1 MAQTTYG
8 DISPAVAASA
18 AVEMLKR
25 GQPNLVIQQ
34 FLQSKP
40 LGKNQTDTMK
50 FRRYE
55 RLSAATTALTEGVTP
70 TGSTPT
76 KTDYSATLGQYGDFL
91 ELTDKIA
98 DMHTDPVLKEYSG
111 MLGEQAALTLDTLA
125 FNILKAGTN
134 LIRANGAA
142 RTDINTPLT
151 LNLQRKAVRALKRQY
166 GEKITSKISSS
177 AKFNTES
184 VKPAY
189 IGLVHPDMTF
199 VIRDMVGFK
208 DVVDYG
214 GGMDMYMGE
223 IGSVEEVRYIESTV
237 FAPWADGGGAKAG
250 SGTTMISTAG
260 TLADVYPVL
269 YLARDCAGA
278 VALKG
283 ANAITPGVLNPGVM
297 REGDPLGQR
306 GYVSWKT
313 YYTAVILNQ
322 SFMVRVEC
330 AIPELS

>member
-1 MAQTTYG
+1 MLATYG

-25 GQPNLVIQQ
+25 GQPHLVIQQ

-40 LGKNQTDTMK
+40 LAKNQTDTMK

-55 RLSAATTALTEGVTP
+55 RLNAAITALTEGVTP
-70 TGSTPT
+70 SGSTPT

-98 DMHTDPVLKEYSG
+98 DLHTDPVLMEYSG

-125 FNILKAGTN
+125 FNILKGGTN
-134 LIRANGAA
+134 LIRANGSA
-142 RTDINTPLT
+142 RTDINTALT
-151 LNLQRKAVRALKRQY
+151 LNLQRKAIRSLKRQY
-166 GEKITSKISSS
+166 ARHFTTKVSSS

-184 VKPAY
+184 VKPSF
-189 IGLVHPDMTF
+189 IGLVHPDMQF
-199 VIRDMVGFK
+199 VIRDMTGFK

-214 GGMDMYMGE
+214 STSPYESE
-223 IGSVEEVRYIESTV
+223 IGAVEEVRYISSTV
-237 FAPWADGGGAKAG
+237 FESWADAGGDKLTMV
-250 SGTTMISTAG
+250 STTGTK
-260 TLADVYPVL
+260 ADVYPVL
-269 YLARDCAGA
+269 YLAQDCAGA

-283 ANAITPGVLNPGVM
+283 ANAIKPGVLNPGVM

-313 YYTAVILNQ
+313 YYTSVILNQ
-322 SFMVRVEC
+322 AWMMRVEC
-330 AIPELS
+330 AVPEL